1 MPAPYNPHPL
11 HSTKEIRGHPL
22 FQGAISRWIWR
33 IVTHRITRPGG
44 WFLGMTFAFTVY
56 GATSLDLQVFVPFT
70 YAAGLWI
77 VALVLALTR
86 PPRINLTAQM
96 ATRIEAGQTLPVE
109 IDVRALR
116 PLFDAT
122 LLPRRLPSAIDAVP
136 LDGVPLDTLRAGET
150 QRVRL
155 GLFCARRGAYVL
167 RGFRVQT
174 AFPCGLLRAFAAVPD
189 EYPLLVLPQFS
200 RLTQMTLPLRRSDQP
215 GGAALSSARR
225 EALEFLGDREWR
237 DGDSI
242 RDIDWR
248 ATARLDRLVVREF
261 REEYFHRVALLLDTQ
276 ARAGRETAA
285 FEAAVSLCASAADF
299 AAHAGYALEMLAVG
313 SAVHNLSGEQN
324 LATAGRVLDILAT
337 VMPTSRG
344 GAVSAAP
351 NISDGLGR
359 VSVTICVLLDWDN
372 ERRALADSLQREG
385 TALKIIIVRDGPCT
399 LDPADDEARYGGITC
414 VSPAQVEAGIEQL

>member
-33 IVTHRITRPGG
+33 IVTHRLTRPGG

-70 YAAGLWI
+70 YAAGLWM
-77 VALVLALTR
+77 VALVLALAR
-86 PPRINLTAQM
+86 PPRVTLTAQM
-96 ATRIEAGQTLPVE
+96 PTRIEAGQTLPVD

-122 LLPRRLPSAIDAVP
+122 LLPRRLPPALDAVP
-136 LDGVPLDTLRAGET
+136 PDGVPITALRDGET

-174 AFPCGLLRAFAAVPD
+174 AFPFGLLRAYSAVPD
-189 EYPLLVLPQFS
+189 ERPLLVHPRFS

-225 EALEFLGDREWR
+225 EALEFIGDREWR
-237 DGDSI
+237 EGDSI
-242 RDIDWR
+242 RDMDWR

-261 REEYFHRVALLLDTQ
+261 REEYFHRIALVLDTQ
-276 ARAGRETAA
+276 AREGREAAA
-285 FEAAVSLCASAADF
+285 FEAAVSLCASVADF
-299 AAHAGYALEMLAVG
+299 AARAGYALEMLAVG
-313 SAVHNLSGEQN
+313 SLVHDLSGEQN

-337 VMPTSRG
+337 VMPTNREGS
-344 GAVSAAP
+344 VPAP
-351 NISDGLGR
+351 PALSDGLAC
-359 VSVTICVLLDWDN
+359 VSVTICLFLDWDS

-385 TALKIIIVRDGPCT
+385 TALKIMVVRDGPCT
-399 LDPADDEARYGGITC
+399 VGPADDEARYGGIAC
-414 VSPAQVEAGIEQL
+414 VSPAQVEAGLEQI

>member
-70 YAAGLWI
+70 YAAGLWM

-86 PPRINLTAQM
+86 PPRISLTAQM
-96 ATRIEAGQTLPVE
+96 PTRIEAGQTLSVE

-122 LLPRRLPSAIDAVP
+122 LLPRRLPPAIDAVP
-136 LDGVPLDTLRAGET
+136 PDGVPITALRDGET
-150 QRVRL
+150 QRAHL
-155 GLFCARRGAYVL
+155 GLYCARRGAYVL

-174 AFPCGLLRAFAAVPD
+174 AFPFGLLRAYTAVPG
-189 EYPLLVLPQFS
+189 EYPLLVLPRFS

-215 GGAALSSARR
+215 GGAALSSARE
-225 EALEFLGDREWR
+225 EAMEFLGDREWR

-261 REEYFHRVALLLDTQ
+261 REEYFHRLALVLDTQ
-276 ARAGRETAA
+276 ARAGRASAA

-299 AAHAGYALEMLAVG
+299 AARSGYALEMLAVG
-313 SAVHNLSGEQN
+313 SVVHDLSGEQN

-337 VMPTSRG
+337 VMPISHAG
-344 GAVSAAP
+344 SVPASP
-351 NISDGLGR
+351 NIAESLGR
-359 VSVTICVLLDWDN
+359 VSVTIGVFLDWDSG
-372 ERRALADSLQREG
+372 RRALADKVQREG

-399 LDPADDEARYGGITC
+399 VDPADDEARFGGIVC
-414 VSPAQVEAGIEQL
+414 VSPAQVEAGLEHL